1 MALISF
7 YPSHNYD
14 NTYSCE
20 NLQLT
25 LPLHCWTSLKI
36 GTALTVTTALEKETE
51 KSFTG
56 LNSGNKNSP
65 ATAYGS
71 CEPRSAAII
80 RHM

>member
-7 YPSHNYD
+7 CPSHNYD
-14 NTYSCE
+14 NTSGCE
-20 NLQLT
+20 NLRVT

-36 GTALTVTTALEKETE
+36 ATALTATTALEKETE

-56 LNSGNKNSP
+56 LNSGNESSP

-71 CEPRSAAII
+71 GKSRSATII
-80 RHM
+80 Q